1 MRRMFRGYQAF
12 IFIFFEVWEANAQTQ
27 PGGFDQNSLEF
38 LGFIMWIFKSQ
49 RLFQIKFVNFV
60 VSIFFSLLFTI
71 SVIIYHLVIY
81 CDKNNKYI
89 EVMNV
94 IYS

>member
-1 MRRMFRGYQAF
+1 
-12 IFIFFEVWEANAQTQ
+12 
-27 PGGFDQNSLEF
+27 
-38 LGFIMWIFKSQ
+38 MWIFKSQ